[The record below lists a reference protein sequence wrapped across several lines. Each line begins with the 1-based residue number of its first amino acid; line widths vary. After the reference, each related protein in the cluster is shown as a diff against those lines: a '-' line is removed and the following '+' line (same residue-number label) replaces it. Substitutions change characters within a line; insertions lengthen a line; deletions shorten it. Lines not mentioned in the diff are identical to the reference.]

1 MYELIKVTDNCCY
14 IQCPAKIGIVK
25 LSDSEVFLVDSGN
38 DKDTGKRV
46 LKILDAN
53 GWKLKFI
60 VNTHSHADHTG
71 GNRLL
76 QERTGC
82 KIYVPE
88 IECSFVN
95 SPILEPA
102 FLWGGNPF
110 PELRNKFLMA
120 QECCAQPLS
129 SDMLPEGF
137 EILSLKGHFFNMIG
151 IKTPE
156 DVVFLADSYS
166 SKETLDKY
174 RIGFLYDVREYLD
187 TLEYL
192 KGIKARSFIPSHAE
206 VSEDIGDI
214 VQYNIDCVTEI
225 ADKICELIAAPVCF
239 EKLLKMLFDAYGL
252 TLSAQ
257 QYVLAGSTVRSYLT
271 YLKNNG
277 RADFIIENNML
288 LWKAV

>member
-1 MYELIKVTDNCCY
+1 MYELIKVTESCYY
-14 IQCPAKIGIVK
+14 IQCPSKIGIVK

-46 LKILDAN
+46 LKILEAN
-53 GWKLKFI
+53 GWRLKFI

-71 GNRLL
+71 GNRFL

-82 KIYVPE
+82 KIYAPE
-88 IECSFVN
+88 IECSFVT

-102 FLWGGNPF
+102 FLWAGNPF

-120 QECCAQPLS
+120 QECRAQPLS
-129 SDMLPEGF
+129 SDVLPEGF
-137 EILSLKGHFFNMIG
+137 EIISLKGHFFNMIG
-151 IKTPE
+151 IRTPD

-174 RIGFLYDVREYLD
+174 RISFLYDVREYLD

-192 KGIKARSFIPSHAE
+192 KGIKAKSFIPSHAE
-206 VSEDIGDI
+206 VSENIGDI
-214 VQYNIDCVTEI
+214 LQYNIDCTAEM
-225 ADKICELIAAPVCF
+225 ADKICELIAVPVCF
-239 EKLLKMLFDAYGL
+239 EKLLKMLFDEYGL